1 MGDETENSHEEG
13 FSYSPS
19 ESDQLMNVNLNKT
32 STFAALR
39 NPVYRK
45 LWFAILLSGTCGAA
59 QDTAATWTM
68 NMLGS
73 STFLLSLISTVASLP
88 FFLFTLPAGALADM
102 VNRRRLLCFMN
113 LWLAGAAVLLAI
125 LSSFQLLNPYVL
137 LFCVFLI
144 GIGFAFHAPA
154 WSAIVPDLVTDEELP
169 SAATLGGLQLNVS
182 GIIGPALGGVL
193 LYFLGANW
201 VFAVNAL
208 CFVVVIFALLHG
220 KGPEAESGFP
230 LENFLES
237 FSTAVRYVR
246 YSPAFQVVLARNIL
260 FAFFISALPALI
272 PVIGLKE
279 LRLQPCSLGLLF
291 TSMAAGSVFS
301 AIFVLPRAREKLSSN
316 TLIVL
321 GNLLVA
327 VVYVLMALVRQR
339 ELFLV
344 VAALAGVGWTLSASE
359 LWVAAQRTMPSWA
372 RGRMNATV
380 IMLSQGAIALGG
392 IVWGFSSQAAGVN
405 VTLIVAAVAMAL
417 TLLLAIP
424 LSINFTTSLS
434 FDPPPISCVM
444 MPLVNNPEPRD
455 GPVAITFEIEVDRL
469 RGREFLRLMRE
480 VRSIHR
486 RNGAFTWRLDEDL
499 TRSNIYRIEMMVP
512 SWAGYLLQRDRLT
525 KAEQET
531 INKVWRLHVGEDIPE
546 ERYYLCVNRELDVR
560 GTTVTHPSNMPMTPL
575 DLDAQEVQRTSRAVH

>member
-1 MGDETENSHEEG
+1 
-13 FSYSPS
+13 
-19 ESDQLMNVNLNKT
+19 MNVHLTKT

-45 LWFAILLSGTCGAA
+45 LWFAILLSGTCVAA
-59 QDTAATWTM
+59 QDTAAAWTM

-73 STFLLSLISTVASLP
+73 STFLLSLVSTVASLP

-102 VNRRRLLCFMN
+102 VNRRKLLCFMN
-113 LWLAGAAVLLAI
+113 LWLAGAAIFLAI
-125 LSSFQLLNPYVL
+125 LGSFQLLSPYVL

-144 GIGFAFHAPA
+144 GVGFAFHAPA
-154 WSAIVPDLVTDEELP
+154 WSAVVPDLVTDEELP

-182 GIIGPALGGVL
+182 GIVGPALGGVL

-208 CFVVVIFALLHG
+208 CFGVVIVALLQW
-220 KGPEAESGFP
+220 KGPEARSGFP
-230 LENFLES
+230 LENFIES

-246 YSPAFQVVLARNIL
+246 YSPAIQVVLARNIL
-260 FAFFISALPALI
+260 FSFFISVIPALI

-291 TSMAAGSVFS
+291 TSMGAGSVFS
-301 AIFVLPRAREKLSSN
+301 AVLVLPRAREKFSSN
-316 TLIVL
+316 TLVVL

-327 VVYVLMALVRQR
+327 VVYVLMAIVRQR

-344 VAALAGVGWTLSASE
+344 VAALAGAGWTISASE
-359 LWVAAQRTMPSWA
+359 LWVAAQRTMPGWA

-380 IMLSQGAIALGG
+380 IMMSQGAIAAGG

-405 VTLIVAAVAMAL
+405 VTLVVASVAMAL

-444 MPLVNNPEPRD
+444 MPLVNNPQPRD
-455 GPVAITFEIEVDRL
+455 GPVAITFEFEVDRL

-480 VRSIHR
+480 VRLIHR
-486 RNGAFTWRLDEDL
+486 RNGAFSWRLDEDL

-512 SWAGYLLQRDRLT
+512 SWSGYLLQRERLT

-531 INKVWRLHVGEDIPE
+531 INKVWRLHVGEDVPE
-546 ERYYLCVNRELDVR
+546 ERYYLCVNTELDGR
-560 GTTVTHPSNMPMTPL
+560 GTTVTHPSSMPTPPL
-575 DLDAQEVQRTSRAVH
+575 DLSSQEVQRMS

>member
-1 MGDETENSHEEG
+1 MSVH
-13 FSYSPS
+13 
-19 ESDQLMNVNLNKT
+19 LNKT
-32 STFAALR
+32 STFVALR

-45 LWFAILLSGTCGAA
+45 LWFAILLSGTCVAA

-102 VNRRRLLCFMN
+102 VNRRKLLCIMN
-113 LWLAGAAVLLAI
+113 IWLAGAAVLLAI
-125 LSSFQLLNPYVL
+125 LGSFQLLNPYIL

-144 GIGFAFHAPA
+144 GVGFAFHAPA
-154 WSAIVPDLVTDEELP
+154 WSAVVPDLVTDEELP

-193 LYFLGANW
+193 LYFLGANC

-208 CFVVVIFALLHG
+208 CFVVVIFALLQW
-220 KGPEAESGFP
+220 KGPETESRFP
-230 LENFLES
+230 LENFVES

-246 YSPAFQVVLARNIL
+246 HSPAIQVVLVRNVL
-260 FAFFISALPALI
+260 FAFFISVIPALL
-272 PVIGLKE
+272 PVIGLRE
-279 LRLQPCSLGLLF
+279 LRLRPCSLGLLF
-291 TSMAAGSVFS
+291 TSMGTGSVFG
-301 AIFVLPRAREKLSSN
+301 AVFVLPRARERLSSN
-316 TLIVL
+316 TLIIL

-327 VVYVLMALVRQR
+327 LVYVLMALVRQR

-344 VAALAGVGWTLSASE
+344 VAALAGAGWTLSASE

-380 IMLSQGAIALGG
+380 IMVSQGAIALGG
-392 IVWGFSSQAAGVN
+392 IVWGYSSQAAGVN
-405 VTLIVAAVAMAL
+405 VTLAFAAVAMAL
-417 TLLLAIP
+417 SLLLAIP

-444 MPLVNNPEPRD
+444 MPLVNNPQPRD
-455 GPVAITFEIEVDRL
+455 GPVAITFEIEVDRM

-480 VRSIHR
+480 VRLIHR
-486 RNGAFTWRLDEDL
+486 RNGAFSWRLDEDL
-499 TRSNIYRIEMMVP
+499 TRSNTYRFEMMVP
-512 SWAGYLLQRDRLT
+512 SWTGYLLQRERLT
-525 KAEQET
+525 KADQET
-531 INKVWRLHVGEDIPE
+531 INKVWRLHVGEDVPE
-546 ERYYLCVNRELDVR
+546 ERYYLCVNKELDAHA
-560 GTTVTHPSNMPMTPL
+560 TTVTNPSAMPITSL
-575 DLDAQEVQRTSRAVH
+575 DLGAHEILH

>member
-1 MGDETENSHEEG
+1 
-13 FSYSPS
+13 
-19 ESDQLMNVNLNKT
+19 MNVHLNKS

-45 LWFAILLSGTCGAA
+45 LWFAILLSGTCVAA
-59 QDTAATWTM
+59 QDTAAAWTM

-73 STFLLSLISTVASLP
+73 SPFFLSLISTVASLP

-208 CFVVVIFALLHG
+208 CFVVVIFALLQW

-246 YSPAFQVVLARNIL
+246 YSPAIQVVLARNVL
-260 FAFFISALPALI
+260 FAFFISVIPALI

-291 TSMAAGSVFS
+291 ASMAAGSVFS

-327 VVYVLMALVRQR
+327 LVYVLMALVRQR

-344 VAALAGVGWTLSASE
+344 VAALAGAGWTLSASE
-359 LWVAAQRTMPSWA
+359 LWVAAQRSMPSWA

-417 TLLLAIP
+417 SLLLAIP

-455 GPVAITFEIEVDRL
+455 GPVAITFEIEIDRL

-480 VRSIHR
+480 VRLIHR
-486 RNGAFTWRLDEDL
+486 RNGAFSWRLDEDL

-512 SWAGYLLQRDRLT
+512 SWSGYLLQRERLT

-531 INKVWRLHVGEDIPE
+531 INKVWRLHVGEDVPE
-546 ERYYLCVNRELDVR
+546 ERYYLCANRELDAR
-560 GTTVTHPSNMPMTPL
+560 GTTVAHFPSMPTAPL
-575 DLDAQEVQRTSRAVH
+575 DLCAQEVQPTSRAVH

>member
-1 MGDETENSHEEG
+1 
-13 FSYSPS
+13 
-19 ESDQLMNVNLNKT
+19 MNVHLTKT
-32 STFAALR
+32 STFTALR

-45 LWFAILLSGTCGAA
+45 LWFAILLSGTCVAA

-68 NMLGS
+68 NILGS

-102 VNRRRLLCFMN
+102 VNRRKLLCFMN

-208 CFVVVIFALLHG
+208 CFGVVIFALLQW

-230 LENFLES
+230 LENSLES

-246 YSPAFQVVLARNIL
+246 YSPAIQVVLARNLL
-260 FAFFISALPALI
+260 FAFFISVLPALI

-291 TSMAAGSVFS
+291 ASMAAGSVFS

-344 VAALAGVGWTLSASE
+344 VAALAGAGWTLSASE

-392 IVWGFSSQAAGVN
+392 IVWGFSSQAAGVK

-417 TLLLAIP
+417 SLLLAIP

-434 FDPPPISCVM
+434 FDPPPISCVIM

-455 GPVAITFEIEVDRL
+455 GPVAITFEIEIDRL
-469 RGREFLRLMRE
+469 RDREFLRLMRE
-480 VRSIHR
+480 VRLIHR
-486 RNGAFTWRLDEDL
+486 RNGAFSWRLNEDL

-512 SWAGYLLQRDRLT
+512 SWTGYLLQRERLT

-531 INKVWRLHVGEDIPE
+531 INKVWRLHVGEDVPE
-546 ERYYLCVNRELDVR
+546 ERYYLCVNRELDAR
-560 GTTVTHPSNMPMTPL
+560 GTTVAHSSSLPISPL
-575 DLDAQEVQRTSRAVH
+575 NLSSQEVQRTSRAVH

>member
-1 MGDETENSHEEG
+1 
-13 FSYSPS
+13 
-19 ESDQLMNVNLNKT
+19 MNVHLNKT

-45 LWFAILLSGTCGAA
+45 LWFAILLSGTCVAA

-102 VNRRRLLCFMN
+102 VNRRKLLCIMN

-125 LSSFQLLNPYVL
+125 LGSFQLLNPYVL

-144 GIGFAFHAPA
+144 GVGFAFHAPA
-154 WSAIVPDLVTDEELP
+154 WSAVVPELVTDEELP

-208 CFVVVIFALLHG
+208 CFVVVIFALLQW
-220 KGPEAESGFP
+220 KGPETESRFP
-230 LENFLES
+230 LENFVES

-246 YSPAFQVVLARNIL
+246 HSPAIQVVLVRNVL
-260 FAFFISALPALI
+260 FAFFISVIPALI

-279 LRLQPCSLGLLF
+279 LRLRPCSLGLLF
-291 TSMAAGSVFS
+291 TSMGAGSVLS
-301 AIFVLPRAREKLSSN
+301 AVLVLPRAREKFSSN
-316 TLIVL
+316 TLVVL

-327 VVYVLMALVRQR
+327 LVYVLMAIVRQR

-344 VAALAGVGWTLSASE
+344 VAALAGAGWTISASE
-359 LWVAAQRTMPSWA
+359 LWVAAQRTMPGWA
-372 RGRMNATV
+372 RGRMNAMV
-380 IMLSQGAIALGG
+380 IMMSQGAIASGG

-405 VTLIVAAVAMAL
+405 VTLVVASVAMAL

-444 MPLVNNPEPRD
+444 MPLVNNPQPRD
-455 GPVAITFEIEVDRL
+455 GPVAITFEFEVDRL

-480 VRSIHR
+480 VRLIHR
-486 RNGAFTWRLDEDL
+486 RNGAFSWRLDEDL

-512 SWAGYLLQRDRLT
+512 SWTGYLLQRERLT

-531 INKVWRLHVGEDIPE
+531 INKVWRLHVGGDVPE
-546 ERYYLCVNRELDVR
+546 ERYYLCVNRELDAR
-560 GTTVTHPSNMPMTPL
+560 SITETHPSNMPTTPL
-575 DLDAQEVQRTSRAVH
+575 DLGPQEVQRMS

>member
-1 MGDETENSHEEG
+1 
-13 FSYSPS
+13 
-19 ESDQLMNVNLNKT
+19 MNVSLNKT

-45 LWFAILLSGTCGAA
+45 LWFAILLSGTCVAA

-102 VNRRRLLCFMN
+102 VNRRKLLCIMN

-125 LSSFQLLNPYVL
+125 LGSFQLLNPYVL

-144 GIGFAFHAPA
+144 GVGFAFHAPA

-208 CFVVVIFALLHG
+208 CFVVVILALLQW
-220 KGPEAESGFP
+220 KGPAAESGFP
-230 LENFLES
+230 VENFIES

-246 YSPAFQVVLARNIL
+246 YSPAIQVVLARNIL
-260 FAFFISALPALI
+260 FAFFISVIPALI

-279 LRLQPCSLGLLF
+279 LRLRPCSLGLLF
-291 TSMAAGSVFS
+291 TSMGAGSVFS
-301 AIFVLPRAREKLSSN
+301 AVFVLPRARKRLSSN

-321 GNLLVA
+321 GNLLV
-327 VVYVLMALVRQR
+327 VLVYVLMAFVRQR
-339 ELFLV
+339 ELFLA
-344 VAALAGVGWTLSASE
+344 VAALAGAGWTLSASE
-359 LWVAAQRTMPSWA
+359 LWVAAQRAMPSWA

-380 IMLSQGAIALGG
+380 IMVSQGAIALGG

-405 VTLIVAAVAMAL
+405 VTLVVAAVAMAL
-417 TLLLAIP
+417 SLLLANP

-444 MPLVNNPEPRD
+444 MPLVNNPQPRD

-486 RNGAFTWRLDEDL
+486 RNGAFAWRLDEDL

-512 SWAGYLLQRDRLT
+512 SWSGYLLQRERLT

-531 INKVWRLHVGEDIPE
+531 INKVWRLHVGEDVPE
-546 ERYYLCVNRELDVR
+546 ERYYLCVNRKLDAR
-560 GTTVTHPSNMPMTPL
+560 GTTVAHSSCMPKSPL
-575 DLDAQEVQRTSRAVH
+575 DLCAEEVRRTSRAVHS

>member
-1 MGDETENSHEEG
+1 
-13 FSYSPS
+13 
-19 ESDQLMNVNLNKT
+19 MNVHLSKT

-45 LWFAILLSGTCGAA
+45 LWFAILLSGTCVAA
-59 QDTAATWTM
+59 QDTAAAWTM
-68 NMLGS
+68 NILGS
-73 STFLLSLISTVASLP
+73 SAFLLSLISTVASLP

-208 CFVVVIFALLHG
+208 CFVVVIFALLQW
-220 KGPEAESGFP
+220 KGSEAESGLP

-246 YSPAFQVVLARNIL
+246 YSPAIQVVLARNVL
-260 FAFFISALPALI
+260 FAFFISVIPALI

-344 VAALAGVGWTLSASE
+344 VAALAGAGWTLSASE
-359 LWVAAQRTMPSWA
+359 LWVAAQRSMPSWA

-405 VTLIVAAVAMAL
+405 VTLIVAAAAMTL
-417 TLLLAIP
+417 SLLLAIP

-444 MPLVNNPEPRD
+444 MQLVNNPQPRD
-455 GPVAITFEIEVDRL
+455 GPVAITFEIEIDRL

-480 VRSIHR
+480 VRLIHR
-486 RNGAFTWRLDEDL
+486 RNGAFSWRLDEDL

-512 SWAGYLLQRDRLT
+512 SWSGYLLQRERLT

-531 INKVWRLHVGEDIPE
+531 INKVWRLHVGEDVPE
-546 ERYYLCVNRELDVR
+546 ERYYLCANRELDAR
-560 GTTVTHPSNMPMTPL
+560 GTTVAHSSSVPTAPL
-575 DLDAQEVQRTSRAVH
+575 DLCAQEVQPTSRAVH

>member
-1 MGDETENSHEEG
+1 
-13 FSYSPS
+13 
-19 ESDQLMNVNLNKT
+19 MNVHLTKT

-45 LWFAILLSGTCGAA
+45 LWFAILLSGTCVAA
-59 QDTAATWTM
+59 QDTAAAWTM

-73 STFLLSLISTVASLP
+73 SAFLLSLISTVASLP

-102 VNRRRLLCFMN
+102 VNRRRLLCLMN
-113 LWLAGAAVLLAI
+113 LWLAGAALLLAI

-154 WSAIVPDLVTDEELP
+154 WPAIVPDLVTNEDLP
-169 SAATLGGLQLNVS
+169 SAATLGGLQLNIS

-208 CFVVVIFALLHG
+208 CFVVVIFALLQW

-237 FSTAVRYVR
+237 FSAAVRYVR
-246 YSPAFQVVLARNIL
+246 YSPAIQVVLTRNIL
-260 FAFFISALPALI
+260 FAFFISVIPALI

-344 VAALAGVGWTLSASE
+344 VAALAGAGWTLSASE

-392 IVWGFSSQAAGVN
+392 IVWGFSSQASGVN

-417 TLLLAIP
+417 SLLLGIP

-444 MPLVNNPEPRD
+444 MPLVNNPQPCD
-455 GPVAITFEIEVDRL
+455 GPVAITFEIEIDRL

-480 VRSIHR
+480 VRLIHR
-486 RNGAFTWRLDEDL
+486 RNGAFSWRLDEDL

-512 SWAGYLLQRDRLT
+512 SWTGYLLQRERLT

-531 INKVWRLHVGEDIPE
+531 INKVWRLHVGEDVPE
-546 ERYYLCVNRELDVR
+546 ERYYLCVNRELDAR
-560 GTTVTHPSNMPMTPL
+560 GTTVAHFSSMPTAPL
-575 DLDAQEVQRTSRAVH
+575 NLCAQETQRTSRAVH

>member
-1 MGDETENSHEEG
+1 
-13 FSYSPS
+13 
-19 ESDQLMNVNLNKT
+19 
-32 STFAALR
+32 
-39 NPVYRK
+39 VYRK
-45 LWFAILLSGTCGAA
+45 LWFAVLLSGTCVAA
-59 QDTAATWTM
+59 QDTAAAWTM

-102 VNRRRLLCFMN
+102 VNRRKLLCIMN

-125 LSSFQLLNPYVL
+125 LGSFHLLNPQLL

-144 GIGFAFHAPA
+144 GAGFAFHAPA
-154 WSAIVPDLVTDEELP
+154 WSAIVPEVVTDEELP

-201 VFAVNAL
+201 IFAVNAL
-208 CFVVVIFALLHG
+208 CFFVVILALLQW
-220 KGPEAESGFP
+220 KGPEAESEFP
-230 LENFLES
+230 LENFIES
-237 FSTAVRYVR
+237 FANAVRYVR
-246 YSPAFQVVLARNIL
+246 YSRGIQVVLARSIL
-260 FAFFISALPALI
+260 FAFFISVIPALI

-279 LRLQPCSLGLLF
+279 LRLKPCSLGLLF
-291 TSMAAGSVFS
+291 TSMGAGSVFS
-301 AIFVLPRAREKLSSN
+301 AVFLLPRAREKLSSN
-316 TLIVL
+316 TIIVL
-321 GNLLVA
+321 GNLLV
-327 VVYVLMALVRQR
+327 VLVYLLMAFVRQR

-344 VAALAGVGWTLSASE
+344 VAALAGAGWTLSASE

-380 IMLSQGAIALGG
+380 IMVSQGAIALGG
-392 IVWGFSSQAAGVN
+392 ILWGFSGQAAGVN
-405 VTLIVAAVAMAL
+405 VTLVVAAVAMAL
-417 TLLLAIP
+417 SLLLAIP

-444 MPLVNNPEPRD
+444 MPLVNNPQPRD

-469 RGREFLRLMRE
+469 RRHEFLRLMRE
-480 VRSIHR
+480 VRLIHR
-486 RNGAFTWRLDEDL
+486 RNGAFAWRLDEDL

-512 SWAGYLLQRDRLT
+512 SWTGYLLQRERLT

-531 INKVWRLHVGEDIPE
+531 INKVWRLHVGEDVPQ

-560 GTTVTHPSNMPMTPL
+560 GTTVSHPSSMPTTPL
-575 DLDAQEVQRTSRAVH
+575 DLSVQELQRTS

>member
-1 MGDETENSHEEG
+1 
-13 FSYSPS
+13 
-19 ESDQLMNVNLNKT
+19 
-32 STFAALR
+32 
-39 NPVYRK
+39 
-45 LWFAILLSGTCGAA
+45 
-59 QDTAATWTM
+59 M

-144 GIGFAFHAPA
+144 GVGFAFHAPA

-208 CFVVVIFALLHG
+208 CFVVVIFALLQW
-220 KGPEAESGFP
+220 KGPAAESGFP
-230 LENFLES
+230 VENFIES

-246 YSPAFQVVLARNIL
+246 YSPAIQVVLARNIL
-260 FAFFISALPALI
+260 FAFFISVIPALI

-291 TSMAAGSVFS
+291 ASMAAGSVFS
-301 AIFVLPRAREKLSSN
+301 AIFVLPRAREKFSSN

-327 VVYVLMALVRQR
+327 VVYLLMALVRQR

-344 VAALAGVGWTLSASE
+344 VAALAGVGWTISASE
-359 LWVAAQRTMPSWA
+359 LWVAGPAATMPSWA

-380 IMLSQGAIALGG
+380 IMVSQGAIALGG

-405 VTLIVAAVAMAL
+405 VTLVVAAVAMAL
-417 TLLLAIP
+417 SLLLAIP

-444 MPLVNNPEPRD
+444 MPLVNNPQPRD

-480 VRSIHR
+480 VRLIHR
-486 RNGAFTWRLDEDL
+486 RNGAFSWRLDEDL

-512 SWAGYLLQRDRLT
+512 SWTGYLLQRDRLT

-531 INKVWRLHVGEDIPE
+531 INKFWRLHVGEDVPE

-560 GTTVTHPSNMPMTPL
+560 GTTVTHPSNMSIRSL
-575 DLDAQEVQRTSRAVH
+575 DLGAREVQRTSRTKLHLLGNE

>member
-1 MGDETENSHEEG
+1 
-13 FSYSPS
+13 
-19 ESDQLMNVNLNKT
+19 MNVRLNKT

-45 LWFAILLSGTCGAA
+45 LWFAILLSGTCVAA

-102 VNRRRLLCFMN
+102 VNRRKLLCIMN

-125 LSSFQLLNPYVL
+125 LGSFQLLNPYVL

-144 GIGFAFHAPA
+144 GVGFAFHAPA
-154 WSAIVPDLVTDEELP
+154 WSAIVQDVVTDEELP

-208 CFVVVIFALLHG
+208 CFIVVILALLQW

-230 LENFLES
+230 VENFLES

-246 YSPAFQVVLARNIL
+246 YSPAIQVVLARNVL
-260 FAFFISALPALI
+260 FAFFISVIPALI

-279 LRLQPCSLGLLF
+279 LHLRPCSLGLLF
-291 TSMAAGSVFS
+291 TSMGAGSVFS
-301 AIFVLPRAREKLSSN
+301 AVFVLPRARERLSSN

-321 GNLLVA
+321 GNLLIVL
-327 VVYVLMALVRQR
+327 VYVLMALVRQR
-339 ELFLV
+339 ALFLV
-344 VAALAGVGWTLSASE
+344 VSALAGAGWTLSASE
-359 LWVAAQRTMPSWA
+359 LWVAAQRAMPSWA

-380 IMLSQGAIALGG
+380 IMISQGAIALGG
-392 IVWGFSSQAAGVN
+392 IVWGFFSQAAGVN
-405 VTLIVAAVAMAL
+405 VTLVVAAVAMAVSL
-417 TLLLAIP
+417 VLAIP

-434 FDPPPISCVM
+434 FDPPPINCVM
-444 MPLVNNPEPRD
+444 MPLVNNPQPRD
-455 GPVAITFEIEVDRL
+455 GPVAITFEIEVDRM
-469 RGREFLRLMRE
+469 RAREFLRLMRE
-480 VRSIHR
+480 VRLVHR
-486 RNGAFTWRLDEDL
+486 RNGAFAWRLDEDL

-512 SWAGYLLQRDRLT
+512 SWTGYLLQRERLT

-531 INKVWRLHVGEDIPE
+531 INKVWRLHVGEDVPQE
-546 ERYYLCVNRELDVR
+546 HYYLSVNRELDAR
-560 GTTVTHPSNMPMTPL
+560 GTTVIHPSSMHTTTL
-575 DLDAQEVQRTSRAVH
+575 DLGAQKV